1 MLTTQACQHLL
12 FDNLA
17 LLAVELYSTRSNSFG
32 CCCHLGEGS
41 VRTPGADEEQLPE
54 DVQGMV
60 VAAGY
65 VLLLRGLSVAP
76 VLPLLLCSH
85 HLGQQKGTVCHI
97 VENCLSPLYSR
108 GCVIIHPPYEQNIL
122 MNLHLL
128 PMSSL
133 YRYVQRPWNKYINR
147 SSPSAPVI
155 IHTWLMLILFS
166 IIQVFFHV
174 MISVG
179 SRLKNT
185 VAYY

>member
-17 LLAVELYSTRSNSFG
+17 LLAVELYSTRSNSLG

-76 VLPLLLCSH
+76 VLPLLLCRH
-85 HLGQQKGTVCHI
+85 HLRQQKVCHT
-97 VENCLSPLYSR
+97 VENRLSPLYSR
-108 GCVIIHPPYEQNIL
+108 GCVIIHPAHKH
-122 MNLHLL
+122 MN
-128 PMSSL
+128 
-133 YRYVQRPWNKYINR
+133 
-147 SSPSAPVI
+147 
-155 IHTWLMLILFS
+155 
-166 IIQVFFHV
+166 
-174 MISVG
+174 
-179 SRLKNT
+179 
-185 VAYY
+185 